1 MTGQARIVMRDLHL
15 PCTIGHYPAGTVGPD
30 LHLLDLV
37 LTVSHEH
44 LLVAADEM
52 TQVFDYDPLLAQISR
67 IACARH
73 YVTQEY
79 LLTRIVQ
86 ACAVYKQIIAIEAQ
100 LRKSPVGGGT
110 VGVELILKSE
120 DLEKLRA
127 WNADQA
133 EPDGQGASH

>member
-1 MTGQARIVMRDLHL
+1 MTGQARIAMRGLHL
-15 PCTIGHYPAGTVGPD
+15 PCTIGHYPTGTVAPD
-30 LHLLDLV
+30 LHLLDLI
-37 LTVSHEH
+37 LTISSEH
-44 LLVAADEM
+44 VLVAADEM
-52 TQVFDYDPLLAQISR
+52 AQVFDYDPLLAQISR

-79 LLTRIVQ
+79 LLTRIVRV
-86 ACAVYKQIIAIEAQ
+86 CAAYKQITALEAK

-127 WNADQA
+127 LNADQA
-133 EPDGQGASH
+133 EPDGQGANQ

>member
-1 MTGQARIVMRDLHL
+1 MTGQARIMMRDLHL
-15 PCTIGHYPAGTVGPD
+15 PCTIGHYPAGTVAPD

-37 LTVSHEH
+37 LTISYEH
-44 LLVAADEM
+44 VLVAADEM
-52 TQVFDYDPLLAQISR
+52 ARVFDYDPLLAQISR

-79 LLTRIVQ
+79 LLTQIVQ
-86 ACAVYKQIIAIEAQ
+86 ACAAYQQITALEAK

-110 VGVELILKSE
+110 VGLELILKSE

-127 WNADQA
+127 WNGDQA
-133 EPDGQGASH
+133 EPDGQGANH